1 MLALMLSTGG
11 CCLPEIIRS
20 TYQPYETLKLRER
33 LKRQAKRQ
41 ARQDWNN
48 HHAACYANHACGK
61 EIRSGFETAYVET
74 ALGMKGCPPPIP
86 TTPLISRHTIAH
98 TYPAAVPWYQGYNIG
113 HASAVAHGVDRWR
126 IAPLNPEIQIVAC
139 ESKQCKSVGS
149 YQHAHSA
156 AETLPEQTIEQRE
169 IEPDVEP
176 IPAPMP
182 LQEPAESDDDLPS
195 YLQLDLS
202 DT

>member
-1 MLALMLSTGG
+1 MLSTGG

-48 HHAACYANHACGK
+48 HHAGCYANQACGD

-98 TYPAAVPWYQGYNIG
+98 TYPPAVPWYQGYNIG

-126 IAPLNPEIQIVAC
+126 VAPLNPEIQIAAC
-139 ESKQCKSVGS
+139 ERKQCHSADG
-149 YQHAHSA
+149 YQHAHSTV
-156 AETLPEQTIEQRE
+156 EKLPEQPIERPE
-169 IEPDVEP
+169 IDAELET

-182 LQEPAESDDDLPS
+182 LQESPDSEETLPS
-195 YLQLDLS
+195 YLELDLS